1 MTVARTRS
9 MALIGIEGAVVEI
22 EADVS
27 SGLPNFILVGLPDTA
42 LGEARERVRS
52 ATGNSGLSF
61 PSHKLTVNLSPAALP
76 KHGSAF
82 DLAIALAALVADG
95 QLPAESVAMVVHL
108 GELGLDG
115 RLRPVPGVLP
125 AVVAAVRAGHR
136 HVMVP
141 EGSADE
147 ARLVPDAEVIPVAS
161 LRAAAIW
168 HGAQLEPIDVEPW
181 RVQVGPEP
189 GDHNAGDLADIVG
202 NADSVEAAQVAAA
215 GGHHL
220 FLLGPPGGGQDHARR
235 ALTRALARART
246 RSGARSCLHSVAR
259 GSVGGQRVASAT
271 AVRGS
276 ASHGIRRCPHRG
288 RAGGYTIR
296 PGAAVRACHGVLM
309 LDEAPE
315 FASHALD
322 ALRQPL
328 ESGVVEIARAQG
340 TARFPARFQLVLA
353 ANPCPCGNAGS
364 PDAECSCSPMMRR
377 RYLGRLSG
385 PLLDRI
391 DIRVHVPRVS
401 VAQLRAGMARPTS
414 THEAQ
419 DRVAEARDRAGRRL
433 RDTPWRLNAELPGR
447 WLRSEGRLGADAM
460 GPLDRALE
468 RGLITM
474 RGHDRVLRLAWTL
487 ADLDQVDRPNRDHVG
502 RALLLRR
509 GGA

>member
-9 MALIGIEGAVVEI
+9 MALIGIAGAVVEI

-27 SGLPNFILVGLPDTA
+27 SGLPHFALVGLPDAA

-52 ATGNSGLSF
+52 AIGNSGLRF
-61 PSHKLTVNLSPAALP
+61 PSRKLTVNLSPAALP
-76 KHGSAF
+76 KQGSAF

-115 RLRPVPGVLP
+115 RLRPVPGILP

-136 HVMVP
+136 QVMVP
-141 EGSADE
+141 EGSAEE
-147 ARLVPDAEVIPVAS
+147 ARLVPEAEVIPVAS

-168 HGAQLEPIDVEPW
+168 HGADLDPIDVEPW
-181 RVQVGPEP
+181 RVPVGPEP
-189 GDHNAGDLADIVG
+189 ADDEVGDLADIIG

-220 FLLGPPGGGQDHARR
+220 FLLGPPGAGKTMLASRLPALLPELDLDQALEVASIRSLTGLPVGSGLPRR
-235 ALTRALARART
+235 PPFEAPHHTASAAAL
-246 RSGARSCLHSVAR
+246 
-259 GSVGGQRVASAT
+259 VGGGT
-271 AVRGS
+271 G
-276 ASHGIRRCPHRG
+276 G
-288 RAGGYTIR
+288 RIR

-328 ESGVVEIARAQG
+328 ESGVVEIARAQA

-364 PDAECSCSPMMRR
+364 PDAECTCSPMMQR

-385 PLLDRI
+385 PLLDRV
-391 DIRVHVPRVS
+391 DIRLRVPRVS
-401 VAQLRAGMARPTS
+401 VAQLRAGTDRPVS
-414 THEAQ
+414 T
-419 DRVAEARDRAGRRL
+419 REARGRVVEARARAGHRL

-447 WLRSEGRLGADAM
+447 WLRSEGRLGAEAM

-474 RGHDRVLRLAWTL
+474 RGHDRALRLAWTL